1 MPSATLQ
8 QPYTRK
14 HAPDRVQLAEPIS
27 NNIRQVFRCWL
38 RGSKRPI
45 PSLTGTVVVVVSPV
59 LTSDRTITSQ
69 NRFPGLSW
77 AFSGWWCAGLAGQQ
91 LPSPGP
97 PPETSYNDEWPKLRY
112 GRDYLDR
119 IKNELDQSS
128 DSYRSQGA
136 GVAQNHLLLHP
147 SDTP

>member
-14 HAPDRVQLAEPIS
+14 HAPDQVQLAEPIS
-27 NNIRQVFRCWL
+27 NNIRQVLQCWL
-38 RGSKRPI
+38 RDSERPVH
-45 PSLTGTVVVVVSPV
+45 SLTSTVVVVVSPV

-77 AFSGWWCAGLAGQQ
+77 VVVCWAFAGLAGQQ
-91 LPSPGP
+91 LPSPGTL
-97 PPETSYNDEWPKLRY
+97 PETSYNNEWLKQRY

-119 IKNELDQSS
+119 TKSE
-128 DSYRSQGA
+128 
-136 GVAQNHLLLHP
+136 
-147 SDTP
+147 